1 MSKYKGFNYI
11 KRLILI
17 VLLGF
22 IFVSIFAKKVNIQT
36 ESKINEENL
45 YLFTGIGSNEIN
57 ELIFTPIVKITKN
70 GYKKLTAKQIVEN
83 KNSIFIKL
91 KKKNAKEIKSSYEE
105 LARNTDWEYRFK
117 FINIKGY
124 DDFVNGISKEI
135 DGIRVVSDDEIEFDV
150 YNTDDLSFLTIP
162 NIHTD
167 YKGFKLGD
175 KYVFQNGLNTIT
187 IEDKIN
193 NKKGNFTKYQ
203 SKETNHVLYKYVGY
217 IGIKDENE
225 EKRNKIKHILS
236 GKNENVDYIDFVSD
250 GSKESVENFDENQYA
265 ITKYFVNNGK
275 DDSSLMKVASASEI
289 KKPDQ
294 YKDMIIISK
303 EKTKEEQ
310 NTNLFKEIINKLFNI
325 VEAVEIEN
333 YDGGVS
339 QFENNGSIKG
349 KVWLDGNRD
358 SIKDEDENEGIPEI
372 ELQLEQYK
380 LVNGNFEFVKVY
392 DKFIITE
399 SGEFEFKNLPLFSI
413 NKDGKKEMLGYK
425 IKATDT
431 GSYGISEW
439 KDDNKLNEETKYIGD
454 IIIVANDKNINNDLY
469 EFEYDGVKYNFV
481 KGVER
486 DGYYAGL
493 YRNNGER
500 PYVDINKKNND
511 PKNNTLNSNE
521 NPNNN
526 HGNKKE
532 DITIVKV
539 GDIIIKYNEDSMKDN
554 ISKLSK
560 IILPKTG
567 DIMTIYPYVI
577 FIISIAG
584 IAIILTKKKKEEG

>member
-1 MSKYKGFNYI
+1 M
-11 KRLILI
+11 
-17 VLLGF
+17 
-22 IFVSIFAKKVNIQT
+22 NIQT

-70 GYKKLTAKQIVEN
+70 GYKKLTAEQIVEN

-91 KKKNAKEIKSSYEE
+91 KKKNAKKIKESYEE

-117 FINIKGY
+117 FSNIKGY

-135 DGIRVVSDDEIEFDV
+135 DGIRVVSENEIEFDV

-162 NIHTD
+162 NIHTY

-225 EKRNKIKHILS
+225 
-236 GKNENVDYIDFVSD
+236 
-250 GSKESVENFDENQYA
+250 
-265 ITKYFVNNGK
+265 
-275 DDSSLMKVASASEI
+275 
-289 KKPDQ
+289 
-294 YKDMIIISK
+294 
-303 EKTKEEQ
+303 
-310 NTNLFKEIINKLFNI
+310 
-325 VEAVEIEN
+325 
-333 YDGGVS
+333 
-339 QFENNGSIKG
+339 
-349 KVWLDGNRD
+349 
-358 SIKDEDENEGIPEI
+358 GIPEI

-392 DKFIITE
+392 DKFITTE

-413 NKDGKKEMLGYK
+413 NENGKKEMLGYK

-439 KDDNKLNEETKYIGD
+439 KDDNKLNDETKYIGD

-493 YRNNGER
+493 YRNNGEK
-500 PYVDINKKNND
+500 PYVDINKKNNG
-511 PKNNTLNSNE
+511 PKNNTPNSNE
-521 NPNNN
+521 NPNHN

-567 DIMTIYPYVI
+567 DMMTIYPYVI
-577 FIISIAG
+577 FVISIAG
-584 IAIILTKKKKEEG
+584 IVIILTKKKKEEE

>member
-70 GYKKLTAKQIVEN
+70 GYKKLTAEQIVEN

-91 KKKNAKEIKSSYEE
+91 KKKNAKEIKESYEE

-117 FINIKGY
+117 FSNIKGY

-135 DGIRVVSDDEIEFDV
+135 DGIRVVSENEIEFDV

-167 YKGFKLGD
+167 YKEFKLGD

-250 GSKESVENFDENQYA
+250 GSKESVEIFDRL
-265 ITKYFVNNGK
+265 NN
-275 DDSSLMKVASASEI
+275 I
-289 KKPDQ
+289 C
-294 YKDMIIISK
+294 
-303 EKTKEEQ
+303 
-310 NTNLFKEIINKLFNI
+310 
-325 VEAVEIEN
+325 
-333 YDGGVS
+333 
-339 QFENNGSIKG
+339 
-349 KVWLDGNRD
+349 
-358 SIKDEDENEGIPEI
+358 
-372 ELQLEQYK
+372 
-380 LVNGNFEFVKVY
+380 
-392 DKFIITE
+392 
-399 SGEFEFKNLPLFSI
+399 
-413 NKDGKKEMLGYK
+413 
-425 IKATDT
+425 
-431 GSYGISEW
+431 
-439 KDDNKLNEETKYIGD
+439 
-454 IIIVANDKNINNDLY
+454 
-469 EFEYDGVKYNFV
+469 
-481 KGVER
+481 
-486 DGYYAGL
+486 
-493 YRNNGER
+493 
-500 PYVDINKKNND
+500 KKNNIVLTQEFG
-511 PKNNTLNSNE
+511 PAE
-521 NPNNN
+521 FI
-526 HGNKKE
+526 KKE
-532 DITIVKV
+532 LSEGKNMVFYYNGMETEMRDI
-539 GDIIIKYNEDSMKDN
+539 YQDN
-554 ISKLSK
+554 LSLVSNQYGEYYK
-560 IILPKTG
+560 
-567 DIMTIYPYVI
+567 
-577 FIISIAG
+577 AQ
-584 IAIILTKKKKEEG
+584 